1 MSPLATHIVA
11 STDFGS
17 PPGATTQDKHVIFL
31 WQLTYWMAI
40 PLGLIVIGLILWCV
54 VRYRV
59 RPGSTRKASQFQYQ
73 IPLEVTYVIIPL
85 IMVAVVFGFMWT
97 AENKITRVSQH
108 PAVKIDVQAFQWG
121 WRFVYPNG
129 HEEVGSVSDN
139 LQIDSYQNVPVLY
152 MPEHETVQM
161 HLVTED
167 VIHTLYIPAFLFQR
181 DMIPGIN
188 NVVDF
193 NADRTGVFDGE
204 CNNICG
210 VYHAYMRF
218 KVDVMTTSEYNTW
231 YHQQAPNSIHN
242 W

>member
-1 MSPLATHIVA
+1 VSPFATHIVA

-17 PPGATTQDKHVIFL
+17 PPGVTAQNTHVIFL

-40 PLGLIVIGLILWCV
+40 PLGLLVIGLILWCA

-59 RPGSTRKASQFQYQ
+59 RPGSTRRASQFQYQ

-85 IMVAVVFGFMWT
+85 IMVAVVFGFMYS
-97 AENKITRVSQH
+97 AENKIDHVSKA
-108 PAVKIDVQAFQWG
+108 PAVKIEVQAFQWG
-121 WRFVYPNG
+121 WRFIYPNG
-129 HEEVGSVSDN
+129 HQEVGSVSNN
-139 LQIDSYQNVPVLY
+139 LQIDSYQNLPVLY

-161 HLVTED
+161 KLVTED
-167 VIHTLYIPAFLFQR
+167 VIHTFYIPAFLFQR
-181 DMIPGIN
+181 DMIQGIN

-218 KVDVMTTSEYNTW
+218 KVDVMTVPQYNAW
-231 YHQQAPNSIHN
+231 YAQQPPGSIHN